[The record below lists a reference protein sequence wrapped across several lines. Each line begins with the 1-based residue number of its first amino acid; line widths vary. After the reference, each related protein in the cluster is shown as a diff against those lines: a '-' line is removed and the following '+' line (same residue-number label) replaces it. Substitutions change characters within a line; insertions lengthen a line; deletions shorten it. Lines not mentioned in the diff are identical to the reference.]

1 MATTT
6 RRVGRHSKGERKLIG
21 FRLATQKADI
31 VRELADAEGYEHV
44 SDWVA
49 HVVSERIER
58 SDLSKIRHQDQLPL
72 GQLAS

>member
-6 RRVGRHSKGERKLIG
+6 RRAGRHSKGERRLIG
-21 FRLATQKADI
+21 FRLATRKADI
-31 VRELADAEGYEHV
+31 VREVAEAEGYEYV

-49 HVVSERIER
+49 HVVEERLNNT
-58 SDLSKIRHQDQLPL
+58 DLSKIKIQEELPL